1 MFVITLVP
9 SSDARG
15 NIGKSLEIFHY
26 LGGGDFTGRVFCS
39 TLEGE
44 FVKAFGYT
52 DGRLSGRLLVMKRSE
67 LTFQRGAENP
77 AGKITAAKI
86 AKIFQT
92 FPDIS
97 TGIGRWHQSD
107 HKHIGLSAATTGYN
121 QTTARK
127 GPLLIKQ
134 FARLN
139 YALYIQTE
147 SIRLKRHFN

>member
-52 DGRLSGRLLVMKRSE
+52 DGRLSGRLLVMKRTE
-67 LTFQRGAENP
+67 LARHAVEGQY
-77 AGKITAAKI
+77 
-86 AKIFQT
+86 
-92 FPDIS
+92 DHYS
-97 TGIGRWHQSD
+97 T
-107 HKHIGLSAATTGYN
+107 
-121 QTTARK
+121 
-127 GPLLIKQ
+127 
-134 FARLN
+134 
-139 YALYIQTE
+139 
-147 SIRLKRHFN
+147 IRLAEGMKTRSGTYLFDEGGGAGSVGG